1 MTVRDALNA
10 AIDEELARDDKVI
23 LIGEEVAK
31 YDGAYKVSKGLYS
44 KYGETRVIDTP
55 ITEVFLNLE
64 NSKHFFCMNFKIKDG
79 FCWNRSRRCNGN
91 KIITSLYFKFINIK
105 NINNFKRLV

>member
-10 AIDEELARDDKVI
+10 AIDEEIQRDSKVF

-44 KYGETRVIDTP
+44 KHGETRIIDTP
-55 ITEVFLNLE
+55 ITEVQDQSYLHYLINLAL
-64 NSKHFFCMNFKIKDG
+64 
-79 FCWNRSRRCNGN
+79 
-91 KIITSLYFKFINIK
+91 LYSN
-105 NINNFKRLV
+105 

>member
-10 AIDEELARDDKVI
+10 AIDEELQRDDKVF

-31 YDGAYKVSKGLYS
+31 YDGAYKVSKGLYA

-55 ITEVFLNLE
+55 ITEVPSFI
-64 NSKHFFCMNFKIKDG
+64 NSIFNKFKINLFLK
-79 FCWNRSRRCNGN
+79 FRWV
-91 KIITSLYFKFINIK
+91 SLV
-105 NINNFKRLV
+105 LLWEQLW

>member
-10 AIDEELARDDKVI
+10 ALDEDLARDEKVI

-44 KYGETRVIDTP
+44 KYGESRIIDTP
-55 ITEVFLNLE
+55 ITEV
-64 NSKHFFCMNFKIKDG
+64 
-79 FCWNRSRRCNGN
+79 
-91 KIITSLYFKFINIK
+91 SLDH
-105 NINNFKRLV
+105 